1 MVVNTTIMKRTMAQ
15 QDINKLIIDS
25 ISAHVAVLD
34 KYGVII
40 ETNLAWRKFAEANG
54 MQGPLDSIG
63 MNYLGAC
70 DQAAGDGSDEA
81 KDTAD
86 KIRRIIAGKQDE
98 YFTKYP
104 CHSPKEKRWFALR
117 VVRIKGRGNAKVIV
131 THENITPIMEVQ
143 QKLEET
149 NAALRVLL
157 RQMNKEKQQIG
168 EIVLTNVKE
177 LILPDINKLQAAQL
191 QKRDRIL
198 VENID
203 TNLKEIISPF
213 LNQLASVNR
222 YLTPQEYRVAS
233 MVREGRTTKEIAEF
247 LGISDHAVDFHRKK
261 IRKKLGL
268 TATGS
273 NLRSYL
279 LSLG

>member
-1 MVVNTTIMKRTMAQ
+1 MTEK
-15 QDINKLIIDS
+15 DIYKLIIDS

-34 KYGVII
+34 KNGVII
-40 ETNLAWRKFAEANG
+40 ETNLAWQKFAETNG
-54 MQGPLDSIG
+54 IKGSPNCIG
-63 MNYLGAC
+63 MNYLSTC
-70 DQAAGDGSDEA
+70 DQASGDSSEEA
-81 KDTAD
+81 KDIAD
-86 KIRRIIAGKQDE
+86 NLRRIIAGKQDE
-98 YFTKYP
+98 HFTQYP

-117 VVRIKGRGNAKVIV
+117 AVRVKTRENARVII
-131 THENITPIMEVQ
+131 THENITPIMEAQ

-149 NAALRVLL
+149 NVALRVLL
-157 RQMNKEKQQIG
+157 KQMNKEKQQIG

-177 LILPDINKLQAAQL
+177 LILPDINKLQSRKL
-191 QKRDRIL
+191 QEHDRIL

-203 TNLKEIISPF
+203 NNLKGIISPF
-213 LNQLASVNR
+213 LNQLTSINR

-233 MVREGRTTKEIAEF
+233 MVREGKTSKEIAEI

-279 LSLG
+279 LSLK